1 MSETSRRLQAFA
13 AQLPAPPEPPP
24 PPGWGAQFASSA
36 LRAGTS
42 DLVGLPGTWTQGI
55 TGVTP
60 EQNDQWRRENLLASL
75 GSQVAGAIG
84 PYGLATNIGLR
95 LGARALP
102 GLFSAERLAAAP
114 VTVAAQRGAVAE
126 IPFAAARTIASP
138 ILGGD
143 VEQTALNA
151 GLDIALGGAIG
162 GGVGFLWGRRAS
174 NNTTNAGQ
182 EQRLAEMV
190 PAYDMQLPAQ
200 ERLKILTGLRP
211 GAAEGPMATLV
222 PDMEQQLRRQIRME
236 EPTGVPRLT
245 IEGRS
250 ASESGDLLS
259 DVYGSGRDVAA
270 RRIGEASTKA
280 YRSPTEWQEALRAT
294 GLPENWETVTQFPR
308 ILEPKSEEA
317 AKRLFARFNGNLT
330 AAHDNWFIGR
340 GMDPDGMFVIA
351 RRIGSGPPSINDR
364 WFTGFT
370 NRPSALVTDLPMM
383 ERADRLGRFFSGVDR
398 TELNK
403 RVADTAKVDPTS
415 AISLYDDLEKAYPAR
430 LEQNARTTDSLR
442 LLPEWT
448 RNLAKEYQPGVNQLW
463 THAKGVIAP
472 GQQQFNNQPLARNV
486 LFKSAAIYDRGKERV
501 GRVLFGESAL
511 QGRSP
516 AAAIGLPGRGQS
528 GGVRAAWEA
537 LEESDIQ
544 AFARTVAK
552 IDPNGKGLK
561 AGARG
566 QDFET
571 ALRAAL
577 GDLSDNAQAARV
589 GALIRAAKAANDG
602 AFAHNNLVRQTLG
615 MTEIKALDNR
625 VLPHYWG
632 GSHRWRLL
640 NADGNTEYM
649 AWGRTTAELNKHAD
663 DAAARLG
670 LTKDPKGG
678 FVSGRA
684 EDLDEALLMRRRP
697 RVEPTEVGDAR
708 TPEILGKQRRGVGG
722 YMLDPDGP
730 LPNKSELWQIIQSGV
745 EQTEMNAADLTV
757 KQLLGPRLADIR
769 AAYGPDVSNQ
779 VLRRLQQMSGT
790 QGAFS
795 AWQNK
800 AVEKVLGTGKNGA
813 TKLAG
818 NLNRVE
824 SMFALTFFNFGYA
837 AINAATPLVSLA
849 PKLALLNTVP
859 VENLGRYFDT
869 MMTYGENGAQGFL
882 NLPNPMKLMKD
893 GWRAMRQPTQM
904 ERGMFERAL
913 REQVIAPKFI
923 EQEVGLKSNRAV
935 TLQRIAK
942 GEDSLYETAM
952 NFIETPTRVIE
963 EMTRAHAFATG
974 LRTGQIIGFRDEALY
989 QFAKEISNRTM
1000 YGYATQ
1006 DRANLFQ
1013 GPLGNVAGLFKNW
1026 MLHHIGD
1033 WSAYAGEAVR
1043 RGNFKPLLWVGTS
1056 TAALGGLGA
1065 LPFVQGLDRFQRWTG
1080 DAGVMQSMY
1089 SAMNGE
1095 QDPWLADAAFY
1106 GVPGLFGTS
1115 LQGTASAP
1123 FADPT
1128 RDIAFMFNV
1137 AALNR
1142 AQAIGQLGAE
1152 AINTWRGV
1160 GGNPLQNERVW
1171 DRMWYAMTPRTMY
1184 RAMAQVEDGA
1194 LKALRNGAP
1203 IYEGITFDEYF
1214 RNTFGFT
1221 PTVIARA
1228 WEANS
1233 RAWENRDRMARA
1245 TGRYGEMLAQGIVQ
1259 GNQRMVNDAIANA
1272 TLAGVDLSRVMQSA
1286 QTRVRTNA
1294 LPSVPMEYVRD
1305 PDSLEFMNVLGLLR
1319 ER

>member
-1 MSETSRRLQAFA
+1 MSDTNQRLQAFA
-13 AQLPAPPEPPP
+13 AGLPAAAPTPVA
-24 PPGWGAQFASSA
+24 PGWGAQFASSA

-60 EQNDQWRRENLLASL
+60 EQNDQWRRENLLGSL
-75 GSQVAGAIG
+75 GSQVLGAGG
-84 PYGLATNIGLR
+84 PYYFATRAGLA
-95 LGARALP
+95 LGARRLP

-143 VEQTALNA
+143 MEQTALNA
-151 GLDIALGGAIG
+151 GVDIALGGVLG

-174 NNTTNAGQ
+174 NSSVNRTQ
-182 EQRLAEMV
+182 EEQLAQMV
-190 PAYDMQLPAQ
+190 PAYDLQLPAQ
-200 ERLKILTGLRP
+200 ERLKILTGLRA
-211 GAAEGPMATLV
+211 GNTEGPMAQLV
-222 PDMEQQLRRQIRME
+222 PDLDQQLRREIRME
-236 EPTGVPRLT
+236 NPTGVPRMT
-245 IEGRS
+245 IESRTP
-250 ASESGDLLS
+250 AESGDLLS
-259 DVYGSGRDVAA
+259 DIYGSGRDVAA
-270 RRIGEASTKA
+270 RRFGQASA
-280 YRSPTEWQEALRAT
+280 RAFNSPTEWQEALRVS
-294 GLPENWETVTQFPR
+294 GLPENWETVVQFPR
-308 ILEPKSEEA
+308 FLEPKSEEA
-317 AKRLFARFNGNLT
+317 AKRLFARFSGNLT
-330 AAHDNWFIGR
+330 AGHDNWFIGR
-340 GMDPDGMFVIA
+340 GADPEGMFMIA
-351 RRIGSGPPSINDR
+351 RRVGSGPPSVNDR

-383 ERADRLGRFFSGVDR
+383 ERADRLGRFFTGVDR
-398 TELNK
+398 TEINQ
-403 RVADTAKVDPTS
+403 RIADVAKVDPNS
-415 AISLYDDLEKAYPAR
+415 VVSLYKELEDSFPAR
-430 LEQNARTTDSLR
+430 VAQNDRTVDSTR
-442 LLPEWT
+442 MLPEWVK
-448 RNLAKEYQPGVNQLW
+448 NLAKEYQPGVNQLW
-463 THAKGVIAP
+463 TQVKGAIAP
-472 GQQQFNNQPLARNV
+472 GQQQFNNQPLVRNV
-486 LFKSAAIYDRGKERV
+486 LFKAAAIYDRSKARAGEA
-501 GRVLFGESAL
+501 LFGRSVL

-516 AAAIGLPGRGQS
+516 AAAIGLPNRGQS
-528 GGVRAAWEA
+528 GGARAAWEA
-537 LEESDIQ
+537 LEEADMQ
-544 AFARTVAK
+544 ALTQVMAK
-552 IDPNGKGLK
+552 VDPNGIGLK

-566 QDFET
+566 QDFGD

-577 GDLSDNAQAARV
+577 GDLSDNAQSKRIEAF
-589 GALIRAAKAANDG
+589 IRSVKAANDA
-602 AFAHNNLVRQTLG
+602 AFTHNNAVRRTLG
-615 MTEIKALDNR
+615 LPEIKALDNR
-625 VLPHYWG
+625 ILPHYWG
-632 GSHRWRLL
+632 GSHRLRLL
-640 NADGNTEYM
+640 DDSGNTAYM
-649 AWGRTTAELNKHAD
+649 AWGRTPAELKKHAD
-663 DAAARLG
+663 EAAARLG
-670 LTKDPKGG
+670 LVKDPKGS
-678 FVSGRA
+678 FVAGRQ
-684 EDLDEALLMRRRP
+684 EDLDEAIFMRRRP
-697 RVEPTEVGDAR
+697 VREQTEVSPAR
-708 TPEILGKQRRGVGG
+708 TPEILAKQRTGVGG
-722 YMLDPDGP
+722 YMLDPNGP
-730 LPNKSELWQIIQSGV
+730 LPNKNELWQIVESGV
-745 EQTEMNAADLTV
+745 TQTETNAADMMV
-757 KQLLGPRLADIR
+757 KQMLGPRLADIR
-769 AAYGPDVSNQ
+769 AAYGSEVSQ
-779 VLRRLQQMSGT
+779 QALRRLQQMSGT

-800 AVEKVLGTGKNGA
+800 LVEKTLGTGKNGA

-849 PKLALLNTVP
+849 PKLALLRTVP

-869 MMTYGENGAQGFL
+869 MMTYGENGAQGLL

-904 ERGMFERAL
+904 ERGMFDRAL

-923 EQEVGLKSNRAV
+923 EQEIGTKSNRGV
-935 TLQRIAK
+935 TLQRLAK

-989 QFAKEISNRTM
+989 QFAKEVSNRTM

-1006 DRANLFQ
+1006 DRANIFQ

-1043 RGNFKPLLWVGTS
+1043 RGNFRPLLWVGTS

-1065 LPFVQGLDRFQRWTG
+1065 LPFVQGLDRFAAATG
-1080 DAGVMQSMY
+1080 DGGIMQSLY

-1106 GVPGLFGTS
+1106 GLPGLLGTS

-1137 AALNR
+1137 AAINR
-1142 AQAIGQLGAE
+1142 ARAIGQLGQE
-1152 AINTWRGV
+1152 VVDTWRGT

-1194 LKALRNGAP
+1194 LKALQNGAP
-1203 IYEGITFDEYF
+1203 IYEGISFDEYF
-1214 RNTFGFT
+1214 RNVFGFT
-1221 PTVIARA
+1221 PTNIARA

-1233 RAWENRDRMARA
+1233 RAWESRDRAARA
-1245 TGRYGEMLAQGIVQ
+1245 TARYGEMLAQGIVQ
-1259 GNQRMVNDAIANA
+1259 GNQRLMNEAIANA
-1272 TLAGVDLSRVMQSA
+1272 VAGGMDISRVMQSA
-1286 QTRVRTNA
+1286 QTRVQRNTVPA
-1294 LPSVPMEYVRD
+1294 LPMEYVRD

-1319 ER
+1319 